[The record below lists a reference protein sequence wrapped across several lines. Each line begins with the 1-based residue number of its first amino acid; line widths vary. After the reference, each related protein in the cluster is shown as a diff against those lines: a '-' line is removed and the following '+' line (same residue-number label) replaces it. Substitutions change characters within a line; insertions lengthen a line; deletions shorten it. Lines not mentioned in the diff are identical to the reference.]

1 MMCFSL
7 QYRSLMQ
14 HHLVQATYWHD
25 PFHEDKYRQ
34 HSTFLA
40 DINNELT
47 VNQTYIDNLQRLT
60 RLVLVK
66 FANDTIVVPKESQW
80 FEFYGAGQDVNVMPL
95 RESEL
100 FLKVRVFLLSF
111 HLFYRIRKCNN
122 NYL

>member
-1 MMCFSL
+1 
-7 QYRSLMQ
+7 MQ

-25 PFHEDKYRQ
+25 PFHEDKYRT

-40 DINNELT
+40 DINNERT

-80 FEFYGAGQDVNVMPL
+80 FEFYGPGQDVSVMPL
-95 RESEL
+95 KESDL
-100 FLKVRVFLLSF
+100 FLKVIERKFSICLLLSNTIN
-111 HLFYRIRKCNN
+111 HLLFRIAWDWSS
-122 NYL
+122 